1 MRVSP
6 SGARLTLRPE
16 TKIKTKRFYIMEIQ
30 SLTVSERIILAETLW
45 DSVIA
50 DGVEIDVTEPQR
62 EELNRRL
69 AAFDID
75 QDIGS
80 PWTVVKARILSK

>member
-1 MRVSP
+1 
-6 SGARLTLRPE
+6 
-16 TKIKTKRFYIMEIQ
+16 MEIQ

-50 DGVEIDVTEPQR
+50 EGVEIDVTAPQR

-69 AAFDID
+69 AAFEID

-80 PWTVVKARILSK
+80 PWSVVKARILSK

>member
-1 MRVSP
+1 
-6 SGARLTLRPE
+6 
-16 TKIKTKRFYIMEIQ
+16 MEIQ
-30 SLTVSERIILAETLW
+30 SLTVSERIILAESLW

-50 DGVEIDVTEPQR
+50 DDAEIDVTTPQR

-69 AAFDID
+69 AAYEID

-80 PWTVVKARILSK
+80 PWAAVKARILSK

>member
-1 MRVSP
+1 
-6 SGARLTLRPE
+6 
-16 TKIKTKRFYIMEIQ
+16 MEIQ

-69 AAFDID
+69 AAFEKD

>member
-1 MRVSP
+1 
-6 SGARLTLRPE
+6 
-16 TKIKTKRFYIMEIQ
+16 MEIQ

-50 DGVEIDVTEPQR
+50 EDVEIDLTGPQL
-62 EELNRRL
+62 EEVNRRL
-69 AAFDID
+69 AMFEID

-80 PWTVVKARILSK
+80 PWSDVKTRILSK

>member
-1 MRVSP
+1 
-6 SGARLTLRPE
+6 
-16 TKIKTKRFYIMEIQ
+16 MEIK

-50 DGVEIDVTEPQR
+50 EGVEIDVTAPQR

-69 AAFDID
+69 AAFEIY

-80 PWTVVKARILSK
+80 TWAAVKARILSK

>member
-1 MRVSP
+1 
-6 SGARLTLRPE
+6 
-16 TKIKTKRFYIMEIQ
+16 MEIQ

-50 DGVEIDVTEPQR
+50 EGVEIDVTAPQR

-69 AAFDID
+69 EAFEID

-80 PWTVVKARILSK
+80 PWASVKARILSK

>member
-1 MRVSP
+1 M
-6 SGARLTLRPE
+6 
-16 TKIKTKRFYIMEIQ
+16 KIQ

-45 DSVIA
+45 DSVVA
-50 DGVEIDVTEPQR
+50 EGVEIEVTAPQS

-69 AAFDID
+69 AAFEID

-80 PWTVVKARILSK
+80 PWASVKARILSK

>member
-1 MRVSP
+1 MD
-6 SGARLTLRPE
+6 
-16 TKIKTKRFYIMEIQ
+16 IQ
-30 SLTVSERIILAETLW
+30 SLTVSERIILAESLW

-50 DGVEIDVTEPQR
+50 DDVEIDVTAAQC

-69 AAFDID
+69 AAFEID

-80 PWTVVKARILSK
+80 SWAAVKARILSK

>member
-1 MRVSP
+1 
-6 SGARLTLRPE
+6 
-16 TKIKTKRFYIMEIQ
+16 MEIQ

-50 DGVEIDVTEPQR
+50 EGVEIDVTAPQR

-69 AAFDID
+69 AAFEID

-80 PWTVVKARILSK
+80 PWAAVKARILSR